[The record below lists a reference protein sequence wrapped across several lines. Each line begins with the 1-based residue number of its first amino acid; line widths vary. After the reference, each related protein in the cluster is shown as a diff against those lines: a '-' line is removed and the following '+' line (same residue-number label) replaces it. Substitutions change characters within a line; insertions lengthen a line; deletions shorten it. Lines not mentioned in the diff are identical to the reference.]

1 MKMDPGITG
10 RAIQMTMTD
19 RLWVVIIVA
28 VALVVFN
35 HVAWIGR
42 VEQLREWNG
51 DADGLFLPSE

>member
-35 HVAWIGR
+35 HVAWTGR
-42 VEQLREWNG
+42 VEQLRAWNG
-51 DADGLFLPSE
+51 NVEGSFIPD